1 MGSIRGLRCDHC
13 HTEVL
18 ATASHA
24 AVIGGAAWTYPV
36 LCCGQP
42 LRPLETGQVL
52 STTLP
57 RRRVARCGRCGYE
70 VCVIVHPARVLVCA
84 IWPTSG
90 NGAKNRVSVFYAC
103 FDDRQTIA
111 TAAPGRASASE
122 PAFRNFLSGKR
133 KDAERSDHPRGAV
146 GRSLPDAALI
156 PQGR

>member
-24 AVIGGAAWTYPV
+24 AVIGGAAWTLPV

-52 STTLP
+52 SANLP

-84 IWPTSG
+84 ICQADLVVGNADRAVATIGEAQVSG
-90 NGAKNRVSVFYAC
+90 QVS
-103 FDDRQTIA
+103 
-111 TAAPGRASASE
+111 S
-122 PAFRNFLSGKR
+122 
-133 KDAERSDHPRGAV
+133 RG
-146 GRSLPDAALI
+146 
-156 PQGR
+156 